1 MRYLL
6 RKIFQN
12 HSTRVLVLLF
22 ISLLFLIG
30 YFLTHSYIV
39 QLDIHKTKILTRL
52 EAVAKTASSQLDG
65 NQLEYLQT
73 SYQKRDAI
81 VTNQQDRIYQLMNS
95 VLSEI
100 KELNNLNTS
109 IYTLLREDGRFY
121 FGVNSE
127 LKPFFRHEYES
138 FPQEL
143 ATSFQEG
150 GVVDVYQDGSGYWLS
165 AFAPI
170 RNSKGDVIAVVQVD
184 NRFDEFLKEAREEI
198 FFNIWLSLIVTSI
211 IIFFLIRS
219 MRSILLQEDQLN
231 GDLMQSKLELE
242 IKSKETLDSII
253 YAKRIQEAI
262 LPLKERILES
272 LPESFVFHLP
282 RDIVSGD
289 FYWFKKI
296 EGKIFIASVDC
307 TGHGVPGAFMSMIGT
322 VLLDDIVEKKGVYEP
337 AQILTELHKDVVKA
351 LKQDRKEKASKDGM
365 DIALCVLDTDFKVL
379 KFAGAFR
386 PLIHISDG
394 LMNRIKADSAPIGGV
409 GLHLPKFTQ
418 HEISIKKGDS
428 IYIYTDGF
436 ADQFGGARNKKYMT
450 KRFRPFLLSINQFS
464 MEEQCI
470 RLQQELDQWKGN
482 ADQVDDILV
491 IGFRI

>member
-6 RKIFQN
+6 KKIFQN

-22 ISLLFLIG
+22 LSLLLLIG
-30 YFLTHSYIV
+30 YFLTHSYVV

-73 SYQKRDAI
+73 SYKKKDGI
-81 VTNQQDRIYQLMNS
+81 ETNSQDRVYQLMNN

-109 IYTLLREDGRFY
+109 IYTLFREDERFF

-127 LKPFFRHEYES
+127 VKPYFRHEYEH
-138 FPQEL
+138 FPSEL
-143 ATSFQEG
+143 SEFYTEG
-150 GVVDVYQDGSGYWLS
+150 GVVDVYEDGSGYWLS

-170 RNSKGDVIAVVQVD
+170 RNSEGKVIAVVQVD
-184 NRFDEFLKEAREEI
+184 NRFDEFLQEAREEI
-198 FFNIWLSLIVTSI
+198 FFNIGLSLFVTLI
-211 IIFFLIRS
+211 LIFFLIRA
-219 MRSILLQEDQLN
+219 MRSILIQEDQLN
-231 GDLMQSKLELE
+231 TDLMQSKLELE

-262 LPLKERILES
+262 LPMKERILES

-289 FYWFKKI
+289 FYWFKRI
-296 EGKIFIASVDC
+296 ENKIFIASVDC

-337 AQILTELHKDVVKA
+337 DQILTELHKDVVKA

-365 DIALCVLDTDFKVL
+365 DIALCVFDTDFKTL

-394 LMNRIKADSAPIGGV
+394 VLIRIKADSAPIGGV
-409 GLHLPKFTQ
+409 GMHVPVFTQ
-418 HEISIKKGDS
+418 HEVVIKKGDS
-428 IYIYTDGF
+428 IYIYSDGF
-436 ADQFGGARNKKYMT
+436 ADQFGGKRNKKYMT
-450 KRFRPFLLSINQFS
+450 KRFRAFLLSISHLSIN
-464 MEEQCI
+464 EQSK
-470 RLQQELDQWKGN
+470 RLQQELDLWKGD

-491 IGFRI
+491 IGIKV